1 MILGVK
7 LPKKIVVNFS
17 DHDRHKEI
25 FVALIYE
32 TMAKLP
38 DGSSDNKITAT
49 IEALLFLNFYPP
61 QRGLVNQ
68 ASFGPRILT
77 WYTVPGTLPVLRVLL
92 CCVINLVYRA

>member
-38 DGSSDNKITAT
+38 DGSS
-49 IEALLFLNFYPP
+49 EGGGS
-61 QRGLVNQ
+61 Q
-68 ASFGPRILT
+68 
-77 WYTVPGTLPVLRVLL
+77 
-92 CCVINLVYRA
+92 

>member
-38 DGSSDNKITAT
+38 DGSSDNKITT
-49 IEALLFLNFYPP
+49 VGSSKYINFYPP
-61 QRGLVNQ
+61 KRGLVNQ
-68 ASFGPRILT
+68 ASFGPRILR
-77 WYTVPGTLPVLRVLL
+77 RVK
-92 CCVINLVYRA
+92 

>member
-49 IEALLFLNFYPP
+49 IEALLDK
-61 QRGLVNQ
+61 RGLVNQ
-68 ASFGPRILT
+68 ASFGPRILR
-77 WYTVPGTLPVLRVLL
+77 GRCRKEL
-92 CCVINLVYRA
+92 

>member
-38 DGSSDNKITAT
+38 DGSSDGVAVNTVGSSKYI
-49 IEALLFLNFYPP
+49 NFYHPK
-61 QRGLVNQ
+61 RGLVNQ
-68 ASFGPRILT
+68 ASFGPRILKH
-77 WYTVPGTLPVLRVLL
+77 VCHARHVLHCPGMESTR
-92 CCVINLVYRA
+92 NLAFF

>member
-38 DGSSDNKITAT
+38 DDGGGRSK
-49 IEALLFLNFYPP
+49 Y
-61 QRGLVNQ
+61 RGLLK
-68 ASFGPRILT
+68 IYKL
-77 WYTVPGTLPVLRVLL
+77 LPP
-92 CCVINLVYRA
+92 

>member
-17 DHDRHKEI
+17 DHDRHKAI

-49 IEALLFLNFYPP
+49 IEAFTPLKGGLLT
-61 QRGLVNQ
+61 R
-68 ASFGPRILT
+68 
-77 WYTVPGTLPVLRVLL
+77 PVLA
-92 CCVINLVYRA
+92 LVF